1 MPSHFF
7 AANKQTMINILNL
20 TYPELNDFVCIQ
32 LKQPAF
38 RTTQIWKWLWQR
50 GVRNFEQ
57 MTNISRDTRA
67 LLAEQAE
74 IIWPEVQER
83 LESADGT
90 IKFLLRLSDGALVET
105 VLIPGAKGRITQCL
119 SCQIGCA
126 MGCTF
131 CSTGQMGFS
140 RNMTMAEIL
149 GQILVAREFVGD
161 TPEHPVL
168 RNLVFMGMGEPLLNL
183 DEVMRSLSSLNHE
196 NGLSFSPRRIT
207 VSTCGVKKGLIELGE
222 SGMAFLAVSLH
233 ATSQEVR
240 EQIMPK
246 AAKWHFD
253 DLIKTLQNYPLKA
266 RERLTFEYLLLGGV
280 NDSIDDAKA
289 LSRIMARVKGK
300 LNIIVYNPVKGLP
313 YKAPTPERVL
323 AFEKYL
329 WSKNITAIL
338 RQSKG
343 QDILAACG
351 QLKTAYEQGQRA
363 E

>member
-1 MPSHFF
+1 ML
-7 AANKQTMINILNL
+7 NILNL
-20 TYPELNDFVCIQ
+20 SYQELNDFVCNE

-50 GVRNFEQ
+50 GVKSFEQ

-67 LLAEQAE
+67 LLDERAQ
-74 IIWPEVQER
+74 IVWPTVEER
-83 LESADGT
+83 LESSDGT
-90 IKFLLRLSDGALVET
+90 IKFLLRLSDGALIET
-105 VLIPGAKGRITQCL
+105 VLIPGSKGRITQCL
-119 SCQIGCA
+119 SCQVGCA

-149 GQILVAREFVGD
+149 GQILVARDFVGD
-161 TPEHPVL
+161 TPENPVL

-183 DEVMRSLSSLNHE
+183 TEVMRSLSALNHE

-207 VSTCGVKKGLIELGE
+207 VSTCGIKKGLLELGE

-233 ATSQEVR
+233 ATNQRVR
-240 EQIMPK
+240 AQIMPK
-246 AAKWHFD
+246 AAKWDFD
-253 DLIKTLQNYPLKA
+253 DLIQTLQNYPLKA

-289 LSRIMARVKGK
+289 LVRIMSRVKGK
-300 LNIIVYNPVKGLP
+300 LNIIVYNPAKGLP
-313 YKAPTPERVL
+313 YKAPTPEQVL

-343 QDILAACG
+343 QDIMAACG
-351 QLKTAYEQGQRA
+351 QLKTAYEQDQKLND
-363 E
+363 